1 MEKVLRLLTWISA
14 LVEILE
20 DVFVFWWGFE
30 YHFGRNEWE
39 KGEQKP
45 YTSLRL
51 RTTLCQA
58 RNLGCGILYATLHHA
73 PSCPRVGI

>member
-14 LVEILE
+14 PVDTLE

-39 KGEQKP
+39 KGEQKLCR
-45 YTSLRL
+45 SLRL
-51 RTTLCQA
+51 GITPCQA
-58 RNLGCGILYATLHHA
+58 RT
-73 PSCPRVGI
+73 S